1 MVGISSAGLG
11 SGLDINGLVAQLV
24 AAERAPLLQRIT
36 RQETAITT
44 DLSALGTLKGSLG
57 AFKAAL
63 EPLKNLDSFRVRKA
77 TSADEKVFT
86 VSAGTTA
93 KPGSYNIEVID
104 IAKAH
109 QLSSAAFASGS
120 SAVVGTGTLTL
131 TLGTASAAIAID
143 SSNSTLAGIASAINA
158 KSDNPGIAAT
168 IVQGVGGARL
178 VLTSTKTGAAN
189 AIRVT
194 QSGGDGGLN
203 QLVYNP
209 PTTTNLT
216 QLAPAQDAS
225 IKIQGIDHI
234 NASNVITTAIEGVT
248 LTLKSKLPGTQ
259 IALDVSYDVAAAAD
273 RVNNFV
279 KEYNALQS
287 QLAKL
292 RSYNPQTKA
301 AGPMLGDALL
311 SGIETQVRRGLNDP
325 IADLSGSYQSLSS
338 IGIKTTAAGALEVDA
353 AKLKVALETNFDAV
367 GAIFA
372 SSNGIAARLYTTLEK
387 RLAASGEVEAR
398 TANLNS
404 GLKQVSSDKAALG
417 LRMAQIEARYRRQFT
432 ALDSL
437 LSQLQSTSSYLTQQ
451 LANLP
456 KPGS

>member
-36 RQETAITT
+36 RQETSITT

-63 EPLKNLDSFRVRKA
+63 EPLKSLDSFRVRKA

-93 KPGSYNIEVID
+93 RPGSYNIEVTEV
-104 IAKAH
+104 AKAH
-109 QLSSAAFASGS
+109 QLRSEPFAAGS

-131 TLGTASAAIAID
+131 SLGSASTSLTID
-143 SSNSTLAGIASAINA
+143 STNNTVAGIAAAINA
-158 KSDNPGIAAT
+158 KSDNPGISAT
-168 IVQGVGGARL
+168 VVTGTGGATL
-178 VLTSTKTGAAN
+178 VLTSAKTGAAN
-189 AIRVT
+189 SIRVT
-194 QSGGDGGLN
+194 QSGTLSS
-203 QLVYNP
+203 LVHDP
-209 PTTTNLT
+209 PTTSALT

-225 IKIQGIDHI
+225 IMIQGIPHT

-248 LTLKSKLPGTQ
+248 VTLKAKQPGTPV
-259 IALDVSYDVAAAAD
+259 ALDVSYDVAAATD

-292 RSYNPQTKA
+292 RSYNPQTKV

-325 IADLSGSYQSLSS
+325 ISGLSGSYQSLSS
-338 IGIKTTAAGALEVDA
+338 IGIKTTVTGALEVDA
-353 AKLKVALETNFDAV
+353 AKLKVALETDFDAV

-372 SSNGIAARLYTTLEK
+372 STNGIAARLYATVEK
-387 RLAASGEVEAR
+387 RLAFSGEIEAR

-404 GLKQVSSDKAALG
+404 GLKQVSNDKTALD
-417 LRMAQIEARYRRQFT
+417 LRMAQIETRYRRQFT

-437 LSQLQSTSSYLTQQ
+437 LAQLQSTSSYLAQQ

-456 KPGS
+456 KAGS